1 MIYHDEIH
9 FTTLYIAELGTRAEP
24 LGEGARAEKGKG
36 KATKAS
42 AEERGHATCKHC
54 VPIFINL
61 ANSYIVNVPISKSR
75 ISCNI

>member
-42 AEERGHATCKHC
+42 AEEREGMQLVSTAYL
-54 VPIFINL
+54 FL
-61 ANSYIVNVPISKSR
+61 
-75 ISCNI
+75 